1 MLRNQCGKRRYSCQI
16 VPLSKRFPVRLPRRQ
31 VFEEIRHLASPV
43 MPFVNLPDTH
53 KSRWGDELTAEK
65 MKECVWLRP
74 EAVARIEFWIGPRQ
88 IGSGIQS
95 LRGYEKTRIHEMW
108 SKRREPMVPGHNAIH
123 ATILKYVFSKRTNVH
138 SRSRRLSVRTNRRDD
153 SGGATR
159 FKLFQV
165 FFGRDGSLFVTF
177 SYFGHRTGILA
188 AVTIPG
194 NGQNTSQVNLQV
206 GGKIASHLVKY
217 SHHPDGRAHFSQTG
231 KVRTEI
237 KRQSVALNVQHGH
250 IFSLL
255 VQGLNAF
262 DKADDTKDVG
272 SSPKRTALTF
282 QVAGSAEIGAI
293 KFVGRWLDVSKI
305 VAAGSSAIVGPT
317 LLTQDSAGNQR
328 NGVLVASRYD
338 HEPRHVLC
346 ITSEPVPRLGPDP
359 EMMCFYGGFAPREV
373 MDDTAQ

>member
-1 MLRNQCGKRRYSCQI
+1 MSSASAQTSI
-16 VPLSKRFPVRLPRRQ
+16 VKVAAFRSEQTVVTVQ
-31 VFEEIRHLASPV
+31 V
-43 MPFVNLPDTH
+43 
-53 KSRWGDELTAEK
+53 
-65 MKECVWLRP
+65 
-74 EAVARIEFWIGPRQ
+74 
-88 IGSGIQS
+88 
-95 LRGYEKTRIHEMW
+95 
-108 SKRREPMVPGHNAIH
+108 
-123 ATILKYVFSKRTNVH
+123 
-138 SRSRRLSVRTNRRDD
+138 
-153 SGGATR
+153 GATR

-177 SYFGHRTGILA
+177 PYFGHRTGILA
-188 AVTIPG
+188 AATIPG

-305 VAAGSSAIVGPT
+305 TAVGSSAIVGPT

-338 HEPRHVLC
+338 DEPRHVLC

-373 MDDTAQ
+373 MDDTAQDAGFLAFLYPVLDAAELKKTLGSIDR